1 MKKALLLASLTL
13 GSIFA
18 NAQAQGLE
26 GIVVEKYYKTD
37 ALDSTNAADNGSS
50 TVLRAGSIAYRVFVD
65 MAPGYKFIQMFGSS
79 DLSNNPVHPWVIKTT
94 TDFFNDP
101 NNGQVFPQSNSLNNT
116 KKHLTLI
123 DSYLAAG
130 GVCAGKMGVVKT
142 DDTDGSIGNSNGVL
156 TNNPGGIFGVAINSI
171 VAGAQDGLMPGSPI
185 SPNALGLGTQTD
197 IFDQTA
203 GSTFSVING
212 AVAALGGAVGT
223 TTSNM
228 ILIGQ
233 FTTSGILTFTFNV
246 QISNTLTNV
255 AEIYV
260 PTAITTSETS
270 FPALIYTSA
279 TTNTTTDVSIKE
291 NKLGSVNMLEIVP
304 NPVTDNATLRFT
316 SKLNET
322 ITLSVIG
329 QDGAEL
335 LSSTFEAVAG
345 QNTVDIDL
353 STLRTGIYF
362 LSLNSSGTYICKK
375 ITKQ

>member
-26 GIVVEKYYKTD
+26 GIVVEKYYQTN

-50 TVLRAGSIAYRVFVD
+50 TVLRSGSIAYRVFVD
-65 MAPGYKFIQMFGSS
+65 MAPGFKFIQMFGQS
-79 DLSNNPVHPWVIKTT
+79 DLTNTPIHPWVIKTT

-123 DSYLAAG
+123 DSYLATG
-130 GVCAGKMGVVKT
+130 GVCSGKMAVLKT

-156 TNNPGGIFGVAINSI
+156 TNNPGGVFGVAINSV

-203 GSTFSVING
+203 GSTFSVNDG

-223 TTSNM
+223 TTNNS

-233 FTTSGILTFTFNV
+233 FTTNGILSFTFNI

-260 PTAITTSETS
+260 PTALTTSENAI
-270 FPALIYTSA
+270 PALVYTSA
-279 TTNTTTDVSIKE
+279 TTNTTTDVSIQE

-304 NPVTDNATLRFT
+304 NPVSDNATLRYH
-316 SKLNET
+316 
-322 ITLSVIG
+322 
-329 QDGAEL
+329 Q
-335 LSSTFEAVAG
+335 
-345 QNTVDIDL
+345 
-353 STLRTGIYF
+353 
-362 LSLNSSGTYICKK
+362 C
-375 ITKQ
+375 

>member
-1 MKKALLLASLTL
+1 MKKILLLASLTL
-13 GSIFA
+13 GSIYV
-18 NAQAQGLE
+18 NAQGQGLE
-26 GIVVEKYYKTD
+26 GIVVEKYYQTD

-50 TVLRAGSIAYRVFVD
+50 TVLRTGSIAYRVFVD
-65 MAPGYKFIQMFGSS
+65 MAPGFKFITMFGQS

-123 DSYLAAG
+123 DSYLCTG
-130 GVCAGKMGVVKT
+130 GVCVGKMGVVKT

-156 TNNPGGIFGVAINSI
+156 TNNPGGVFGVAINSI
-171 VAGAQDGLMPGSPI
+171 VAGAQDGLMPGTPI
-185 SPNALGLGTQTD
+185 SPNALGLGTQSD
-197 IFDQTA
+197 VFDQTA

-233 FTTSGILTFTFNV
+233 FTTNGILTFTFNV

-260 PTAITTSETS
+260 PTALSTTETS

-304 NPVTDNATLRFT
+304 NPVTDNATLRFN

-335 LSSTFEAVAG
+335 LNSTFEAVAG
-345 QNTVDIDL
+345 QNTVDVDL
-353 STLRTGIYF
+353 STLRSGIYF